1 MGLYPDYENRVVFTF
16 KSPEGQVRLADTVI
30 ITTPNIPLNPDV
42 DVVVNK
48 LPADHNDLYF
58 VSNLQ
63 AGFDQRGTVRWI
75 YTGNAQYLFRRME
88 NGNLLMTSNEN
99 LVSYHNEKFMEVTI
113 FGETL
118 REYTV
123 PNRMHHEV
131 RQMPNGNFLV
141 ATNSNRYEGDGN
153 DGRWE
158 EGVVVEMDRQT
169 GEVVKEWNFNQI
181 LDTNRNRPPGGN
193 PDDLL
198 HINTVYYD
206 ETDDSIVISSKHQST
221 VAKVDYATGSIIW
234 LLAHPSGW
242 AERWQPYVLQ
252 PVNAGGSEVDLG
264 NTDFYSYFQHAP
276 MRLPNGNILLYDN
289 GNYRNFYNGPI
300 EDNYSRAV
308 EYKINERGENS
319 AACLGV

>member
-1 MGLYPDYENRVVFTF
+1 MVGTSLPILITLNPYGHAPLTALATAEMPVLGKFSLKVLGQGEEGIPISHDFTIPSEPVLHSSDDSIQFQIPVLGLYPDHENRVVFTF
-16 KSPEGQVRLADTVI
+16 KSPEGQVRLADTVTI
-30 ITTPNIPLNPDV
+30 STPTIPLNPDV
-42 DVVVNK
+42 NVVVNN
-48 LPADHNDLYF
+48 LPADYDDLYF

-63 AGFDQRGTVRWI
+63 AGFDQRGAVRWI

-88 NGNLLMTSNEN
+88 NGNLLMTSDEN
-99 LVSYHNEKFMEVTI
+99 LVSYHNEKFMEITI

-141 ATNSNRYEGDGN
+141 ATNSNRYEGNGN

-158 EGVVVEMDRQT
+158 EGVVVEMNRQT
-169 GEVVKEWNFNQI
+169 GEVVKEWDFNQI

-206 ETDDSIVISSKHQST
+206 ETDDSIVISSKH
-221 VAKVDYATGSIIW
+221 
-234 LLAHPSGW
+234 
-242 AERWQPYVLQ
+242 
-252 PVNAGGSEVDLG
+252 
-264 NTDFYSYFQHAP
+264 
-276 MRLPNGNILLYDN
+276 
-289 GNYRNFYNGPI
+289 
-300 EDNYSRAV
+300 
-308 EYKINERGENS
+308 
-319 AACLGV
+319 